1 MVKIKSVNIDAYD
14 DLITEE
20 RYNDI
25 LNKPMNR
32 INDLIYKSGLSTRTL
47 ADEMQIDSGN
57 LYRLMKGSRKLSFRM
72 ILKFAKYFNV
82 PLYSIVPD
90 PNEEFFDD
98 SYKYSIE
105 FIEIM
110 NGCSEE
116 EIAGALEILR
126 TYKQVITKKHI

>member
-1 MVKIKSVNIDAYD
+1 MVKIKAVNIEAYD

-20 RYNDI
+20 MYNDV
-25 LNKPMNR
+25 LRVHDR
-32 INDLIYKSGLSTRTL
+32 IKYLIQKAGVSNPTL
-47 ADEMQIDSGN
+47 VDEMQIDSGN
-57 LYRLMKGSRKLSFRM
+57 LSRLSNGSRKLSFRM

-82 PLYSIVPD
+82 PLSSIVPD

-116 EIAGALEILR
+116 EIEGALEILR
-126 TYKQVITKKHI
+126 TYKKVITKHS

>member
-1 MVKIKSVNIDAYD
+1 MVKIKAVNIEAYD

-20 RYNDI
+20 MYNDV
-25 LNKPMNR
+25 LNESMNR
-32 INDLIYKSGLSTRTL
+32 IKYLIQKAGVSNPTL
-47 ADEMQIDSGN
+47 VDEMQIDSGN
-57 LYRLMKGSRKLSFRM
+57 LSRLMNGSRKLSFRM

-82 PLYSIVPD
+82 PLSSIVPD

-116 EIAGALEILR
+116 EIEGALEILR
-126 TYKQVITKKHI
+126 TYKKVITKHS

>member
-1 MVKIKSVNIDAYD
+1 MVKIKAVNIEAYD

-20 RYNDI
+20 RYKDI
-25 LNKPMNR
+25 LDESMNR
-32 INDLIYKSGLSTRTL
+32 IKCLIDRSDVKKQKLV
-47 ADEMQIDSGN
+47 DEMQIDAGN
-57 LYRLMKGSRKLSFRM
+57 LYRLMTGSRKLSFRM

-82 PLYSIVPD
+82 PLSSIVPD

-105 FIEIM
+105 FIKIM

-116 EIAGALEILR
+116 EIEGALEILS
-126 TYKQVITKKHI
+126 TYKQVITKHS

>member
-1 MVKIKSVNIDAYD
+1 MVKIKAINIEAYD

-20 RYNDI
+20 RYKDI
-25 LNKPMNR
+25 LDESMNR
-32 INDLIYKSGLSTRTL
+32 IKCLIYRSDVKRQKLV
-47 ADEMQIDSGN
+47 DEMQIDSGN
-57 LYRLMKGSRKLSFRM
+57 LSRLMKGSRKLSFRM

-82 PLYSIVPD
+82 PLNSIVPD

-98 SYKYSIE
+98 SYKHSIE

-116 EIAGALEILR
+116 EIEGALEILR
-126 TYKQVITKKHI
+126 TYKKVITKHS